1 MPFLE
6 EGRIMKRL
14 AGLAAATLVAC
25 GAHAADQLK
34 IGFLSTLSGPAGGI
48 GVEIRDGFNLAL
60 KLAGGKLGGL
70 PTELVVADDTLNP
83 DTGRQLAERM
93 LKRDRVNLVTGI
105 VFSNVMLAVWPT
117 IEQAKVFYVAPNAT
131 PTAITGKGCSPYFFS
146 ASWPNEAHH
155 EAAGQF
161 ASSKGYKNAYLIA
174 PNYPAGKDAL
184 TGFKRMYKGNVVAEV
199 YSKLNQLDYSAELA
213 QIRAAHPEA
222 LYAFLPGGMG
232 INFIK
237 QFVAAGLSKDIQ
249 LIVPGFVSDQDVV
262 RAVGEPMLGLFDTS
276 QWAYDL
282 DNDANRKFVSAFEK
296 EYKRIPTLYAEQGYT
311 AALVIDQAVRDAKG
325 KVEDEKAFHAA
336 LMKAPERAK
345 TPRGQFKEAANGTPI
360 QDYYVRALVKD
371 REGRIVNKKI
381 ATILHEHR
389 DYWAKDCNM
398 K

>member
-1 MPFLE
+1 
-6 EGRIMKRL
+6 MKRI
-14 AGLAAATLVAC
+14 AGLAAAALVSF
-25 GAHAADQLK
+25 GAHAADPLK

-60 KLAGGKLGGL
+60 KMAGGKLGGL
-70 PTELVVADDTLNP
+70 PTEVVVADDGLNP
-83 DTGRQLAERM
+83 ENGRQLAERM
-93 LKRDRVNLVTGI
+93 LRRDRVNLMTGI

-117 IEQAKVFYVAPNAT
+117 IEQAKVFYIAPNAT
-131 PTAITGKGCSPYFFS
+131 PTSISGKGCSPYFFS

-155 EAAGQF
+155 EAAGAF
-161 ASSKGYKNAYLIA
+161 ANSKGYKNAFLIA

-184 TGFKRMYKGNVVAEV
+184 TGFKRTYQGTVVAEV

-213 QIRAAHPEA
+213 QMRAAHPSTV
-222 LYAFLPGGMG
+222 YAFLPGGMG

-237 QFVAAGLSKDIQ
+237 QFVASGLSKDVQ

-262 RAVGEPMLGLFDTS
+262 RAVGDPMLGLFDTS

-282 DNDANRKFVSAFEK
+282 DNDANRKFVAAFEK

-311 AALVIDQAVRDAKG
+311 AALIIDQAVRDAKG
-325 KVEDEKAFHAA
+325 KVTDVKAFRAA

-345 TPRGQFKEAANGTPI
+345 TPRGKWKEAANGTPI

-371 REGRIVNKKI
+371 REGRIVNRKI
-381 ATILHEHR
+381 ATILHDHK
-389 DYWAKDCNM
+389 DYWAKDCSM

>member
-1 MPFLE
+1 
-6 EGRIMKRL
+6 MKRTII
-14 AGLAAATLVAC
+14 GFAALVAPLFSM
-25 GAHAADQLK
+25 GAQAADELK

-48 GVEIRDGFNLAL
+48 GIEIRDGFNLAT
-60 KLAGGKLGGL
+60 KLAGGKLGGMK
-70 PTELVVADDTLNP
+70 TEVIFADDTLNP
-83 DTGRQLAERM
+83 DTGRQLAERL
-93 LKRDRVNLVTGI
+93 LKRDRVNLMTGI

-117 IEQAKVFYVAPNAT
+117 IQEAKTFYIAPNAT
-131 PTAITGKGCSPYFFS
+131 PTGITGKGCSPFFFS

-155 EAAGQF
+155 EAAGAF
-161 ASSKGYKNAYLIA
+161 AQQKGFKNAFLIA

-184 TGFKRMYKGNVVAEV
+184 TGFKRTYKGTIVNEV

-213 QIRAAHPEA
+213 QIRAAKPDA

-237 QFVAAGLSKDIQ
+237 QFVAAGLSNEIQ
-249 LIVPGFVSDQDVV
+249 LIVPGFASDQDVV

-282 DNDANRKFVSAFEK
+282 DNDANRKFVSEFQK

-311 AALVIDQAVRDAKG
+311 AALIIDQAVKDAKG
-325 KVEDEKAFHAA
+325 KVEDPKAFRAA
-336 LMKAPERAK
+336 LMKAPERTK
-345 TPRGQFKEAANGTPI
+345 TPRGQWKEAANGTPI

-381 ATILHEHR
+381 ATILTGH
-389 DYWAKDCNM
+389 KDHWLGECSM

>member
-1 MPFLE
+1 M
-6 EGRIMKRL
+6 RRL
-14 AGLAAATLVAC
+14 AGLAAAALFAC
-25 GAHAADQLK
+25 SAHAADHLK
-34 IGFLSTLSGPAGGI
+34 IGFLSTLSGPAGGL
-48 GVEIRDGFNLAL
+48 GHEIRDGFNLAL
-60 KLAGGKLGGL
+60 KLHGGKLGGL
-70 PTELVVADDTLNP
+70 PTQVIFADDTLNP
-83 DTGRQLAERM
+83 ETGRQLAERM
-93 LKRDRVNLVTGI
+93 LKRDRVNLMTGI
-105 VFSNVMLAVWPT
+105 VFSNVMLAVWPE
-117 IEQAKVFYVAPNAT
+117 IEQSHVFYIAPNAT
-131 PTAITGKGCSPYFFS
+131 PTSISGKGCSPYFFS

-155 EAAGQF
+155 EAAGEF
-161 ASSKGYKNAYLIA
+161 ANMKGYKTAYLIA

-184 TGFKRMYKGNVVAEV
+184 TGFKRTYKGQVVAEV

-213 QIRAAHPEA
+213 QVRAAHPQA

-237 QFVAAGLSKDIQ
+237 QFVASGLSKDVQ

-282 DNDANRKFVSAFEK
+282 DNDANHKFVAAFEK
-296 EYKRIPTLYAEQGYT
+296 EYQRIPTLYAEQGYT
-311 AALVIDQAVRDAKG
+311 AALIIDQAVRDAKG

-345 TPRGQFKEAANGTPI
+345 TPRGKWKEAANGTPI

-381 ATILHEHR
+381 LTILHAHR
-389 DYWAKDCNM
+389 DYWAKDCHM

>member
-1 MPFLE
+1 MPS
-6 EGRIMKRL
+6 RL
-14 AGLAAATLVAC
+14 AAFALTALVSFSANAANE
-25 GAHAADQLK
+25 LK

-60 KLAGGKLGGL
+60 KLAGGKLGNL
-70 PTELVVADDTLNP
+70 PTEVIYADDTLNP

-93 LKRDRVNLVTGI
+93 LKRDRVNLMTGV
-105 VFSNVMLAVWPT
+105 VFSNVMLAVWPA
-117 IEQAKVFYVAPNAT
+117 IQEAKVFYVAPNAT

-155 EAAGQF
+155 EAAGEF
-161 ASSKGYKNAYLIA
+161 ANSRGFKNAYLIA

-184 TGFKRMYKGNVVAEV
+184 TGFKRMYKGTVVAEV

-213 QIRAAHPEA
+213 QVRAAHPDA

-237 QFVAAGLSKDIQ
+237 QFVASGLSQDVQ

-282 DNDANRKFVSAFEK
+282 DNDANRKFVSEFEK
-296 EYKRIPTLYAEQGYT
+296 EYKRLPTLYAEQGYT
-311 AALVIDQAVRDAKG
+311 AALIIDQAVRDAKG

-336 LMKAPERAK
+336 LMKAPERTP
-345 TPRGQFKEAANGTPI
+345 TPRGRFKEAPNGTPI

-371 REGRIVNKKI
+371 RDGRIVNRKVG
-381 ATILHEHR
+381 TILHQHR
-389 DYWAKDCNM
+389 DYWAKDCGM

>member
-1 MPFLE
+1 
-6 EGRIMKRL
+6 MKVL
-14 AGLAAATLVAC
+14 ATAFAALVAL
-25 GAHAADQLK
+25 HAPLDAQAASELK

-48 GVEIRDGFNLAL
+48 GNEIRDGFNLAM
-60 KLAGGKLGGL
+60 KLNGGKLGNL
-70 PTELVVADDTLNP
+70 PTDVVFADDTLNP
-83 DTGRQLAERM
+83 DTGRQLAERL
-93 LKRDRVNLVTGI
+93 LKRDRVNLMTGI

-117 IEQAKVFYVAPNAT
+117 IQEAKVFYIAPNAT

-155 EAAGQF
+155 EAAGAF
-161 ASSKGYKNAYLIA
+161 AQSKGFKSAFLIA

-184 TGFKRMYKGNVVAEV
+184 TGFKRTYKGTIVSEY

-213 QIRAAHPEA
+213 QIRAAHPDA

-237 QFVAAGLSKDIQ
+237 QFVAAGLSNEIQ
-249 LIVPGFVSDQDVV
+249 LIVPGFVSDQDIV

-282 DNDANRKFVSAFEK
+282 DNDANRKFVAEFEK

-311 AALVIDQAVRDAKG
+311 AALIIDQAVKDAKG
-325 KVEDEKAFHAA
+325 KVEDEKAFRAA

-345 TPRGQFKEAANGTPI
+345 TPRGKWKEAANGTPI

-371 REGRIVNKKI
+371 RDGHIVNKKI
-381 ATILHEHR
+381 STILKDHR
-389 DYWAKDCNM
+389 DFWLKDCSM

>member
-1 MPFLE
+1 
-6 EGRIMKRL
+6 MKRI
-14 AGLAAATLVAC
+14 AGLAAAALVSF
-25 GAHAADQLK
+25 GAHAADPLK

-70 PTELVVADDTLNP
+70 PTEVVVADDGLNP
-83 DTGRQLAERM
+83 ENGRQLAERM
-93 LKRDRVNLVTGI
+93 LRRDRVNLMTGI

-117 IEQAKVFYVAPNAT
+117 IEQAKVFYIAPNAT
-131 PTAITGKGCSPYFFS
+131 PTSISGKGCSPYFFS

-155 EAAGQF
+155 EAAGAF
-161 ASSKGYKNAYLIA
+161 ANSKGYKNAFLIA

-184 TGFKRMYKGNVVAEV
+184 TGFKRTYKGTVVAEV

-213 QIRAAHPEA
+213 QMRAAHPSTV
-222 LYAFLPGGMG
+222 YAFLPGGMG

-237 QFVAAGLSKDIQ
+237 QFVASGLSKDVQ

-262 RAVGEPMLGLFDTS
+262 RAVGDPMLGLFDTS

-282 DNDANRKFVSAFEK
+282 DNDANRKFVAAFEQ

-311 AALVIDQAVRDAKG
+311 AALIIDQAVRDAKG
-325 KVEDEKAFHAA
+325 RVTDVKAFRAA

-345 TPRGQFKEAANGTPI
+345 TPRGKWKEAANGTPI

-371 REGRIVNKKI
+371 REGRIVNRKI
-381 ATILHEHR
+381 ATILHDHR
-389 DYWAKDCNM
+389 DYWAKDCSM